1 MNFHPINHPS
11 QAAQSKL
18 RPSQRHPQ
26 PILRKS
32 LLLFA
37 VSLLSSLFILAAVP
51 ASSPNPA
58 PTLAYDEAAV
68 VGDTQTSPDDEKIIT
83 TILYQASSPTVTIT
97 PISSTTAA
105 PTLIYDFVSVVDIA
119 PTPLKPAA
127 VPTPEPTPEPSPE
140 QTPKPTPAPTPAPTP
155 MPASHYK
162 QQLLDLINQ
171 ARSEAGLDPVTL
183 AENPLPQQQADSALE
198 NCLFSNWG
206 LDGLKPYMRMSLA
219 GDYQANGEIVAAY
232 GACTPSETTR
242 WADGDSVVLD
252 VIARWR
258 TSRLDWQNNV
268 LDPWYSKVSVGM
280 AWNDHFY
287 AVHLHFERDYVE
299 FNTLPS
305 ISADGI
311 LSIDG
316 SLGNGVSSPT
326 RSDLL
331 VDVYYDPPPRSLTPG
346 QLSATNCYVYGE
358 TGFLVA
364 ALRPPPP
371 PDHNYPDE
379 TLTIDYV
386 LGCANPYDVS
396 VDTPAPTGFLET
408 PSVSLS
414 MHEGVADWVTARNWN
429 VADDSFSVAAD
440 LTSVIEK
447 HGNGVYTILIW
458 AVADSGDDVL
468 VGTYSIFVG
477 IPPPTQNDPS

>member
-1 MNFHPINHPS
+1 MNFHSIKYPS

-18 RPSQRHPQ
+18 LLSQRRPQ

-32 LLLFA
+32 LLLLA
-37 VSLLSSLFILAAVP
+37 ASLFAGLLIVAAVP
-51 ASSPNPA
+51 ASTPSNA

-68 VGDTQTSPDDEKIIT
+68 VGDTQTSPDDEKIIR
-83 TILYQASSPTVTIT
+83 TILYQASSPTVTTT

-105 PTLIYDFVSVVDIA
+105 PTLIYDFVSVVDMV
-119 PTPLKPAA
+119 PTPLKLATKPTPAPTPEPTPQA
-127 VPTPEPTPEPSPE
+127 TPEPTPEP
-140 QTPKPTPAPTPAPTP
+140 TPKP
-155 MPASHYK
+155 ASYYK

-252 VIARWR
+252 VIVRWR
-258 TSRLDWQNNV
+258 TSMLDWQNNV
-268 LDPWYSKVSVGM
+268 LDPWYSRVSVGM

-326 RSDLL
+326 SEDLL
-331 VDVYYDPPPRSLTPG
+331 IDVYYDPPPRSLTPG

-371 PDHNYPDE
+371 PDHNYPDD

-386 LGCANPYDVS
+386 LGCTNPYDVPA
-396 VDTPAPTGFLET
+396 DTPAPTGFLET

-414 MHEGVADWVTARNWN
+414 MHEGVADWVTASSWN
-429 VADDSFSVAAD
+429 VSNKSFSVAAD
-440 LTSVIEK
+440 LASVIEK
-447 HGNGVYTILIW
+447 NGNGVYTILIW

-477 IPPPTQNDPS
+477 ISPPTLTDAS